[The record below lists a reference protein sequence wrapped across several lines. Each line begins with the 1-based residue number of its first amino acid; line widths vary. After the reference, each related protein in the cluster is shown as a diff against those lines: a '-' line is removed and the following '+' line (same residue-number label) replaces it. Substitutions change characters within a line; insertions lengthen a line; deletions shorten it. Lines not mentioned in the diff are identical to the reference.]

1 MGGLRIVR
9 AQSVELGS
17 PSRSGL
23 STSVAAIVNL
33 SLQESQKTAVN
44 TPQEEGRVSTIAES
58 IEADSP
64 EGECEVLESLSER
77 VESLE
82 QQIGR
87 FEELET
93 ELERKEKRITEL
105 ESRLDETSP
114 NVALP
119 DFRTSTTDGIA
130 KLETALAELQAR
142 EIEKGAHL
150 PENSLYPDS
159 LPENAD
165 IERFLKNGEH
175 YYRLLNTDD
184 PLEHGEKPQ
193 LAYADLLPIQ
203 KLATWASEDL
213 ENENIDVRLAV
224 WLWSQRDSSGS
235 LWKRGSKSVRLYIE
249 AGDLKTAIKAR
260 ERVSDEY
267 AKKLVSRTFEAI
279 LRLSNNRLVIR
290 RKEKKQD
297 GLAYQERRLIL
308 PEDSSIPGET
318 TNSTG
323 DSEQ

>member
-1 MGGLRIVR
+1 MELKS
-9 AQSVELGS
+9 QSRNG
-17 PSRSGL
+17 P
-23 STSVAAIVNL
+23 STSAVAIINL
-33 SLQESQKTAVN
+33 SLQENLSLREGQKNAVN
-44 TPQEEGRVSTIAES
+44 TSQEEGRVSTGAES
-58 IEADSP
+58 IEAASP
-64 EGECEVLESLSER
+64 EGDCEVLESLSER

-87 FEELET
+87 FEKLET

-119 DFRTSTTDGIA
+119 DFRTSTTESIA

-142 EIEKGAHL
+142 EIEKGAYL

-165 IERFLKNGEH
+165 IERFLKNGEY

-184 PLEHGEKPQ
+184 PLERDEKPQ

-203 KLATWASEDL
+203 KLATWDTEDL
-213 ENENIDVRLAV
+213 EGENIDVRIAV
-224 WLWSQRDSSGS
+224 WLWSQRNESGS
-235 LWKRGSKSVRLYIE
+235 LWKRGSKGVRQYVE
-249 AGDLKTAIKAR
+249 AGDLKTAIRAR
-260 ERVSDEY
+260 ESVSDEY
-267 AKKLVSRTFEAI
+267 GKKLVSRTFDAI

-290 RKEKKQD
+290 KKEKKQN
-297 GLAYQERRLIL
+297 GLSYQERRLIL